1 MLRLIF
7 FTGLKEEKDPMD
19 GGGGGWSMEGVMGPN
34 SSSALLEGCDDS
46 SSKEVDTGAN
56 PTAIEPEGE
65 DSVSSL
71 LRLEEEN
78 PLGERMWG
86 GPTLTR
92 RKALFSSFNNIESDA
107 AMETSLVL
115 WLEDCNDQMGSSS
128 SYPSESLSID
138 KSDPGR
144 TCQKPTGDLDRMFDE
159 DDPSLLLLPLEESD
173 ESETDLSRF
182 LPNSNAALSLSML

>member
-1 MLRLIF
+1 
-7 FTGLKEEKDPMD
+7 
-19 GGGGGWSMEGVMGPN
+19 MEGVIGPN
-34 SSSALLEGCDDS
+34 LSSALLEGCDTS
-46 SSKEVDTGAN
+46 SSKEVAVGTN
-56 PTAIEPEGE
+56 PTAIVPEGE

-92 RKALFSSFNNIESDA
+92 RKALLSALNNIESDA
-107 AMETSLVL
+107 AMETSLVW

-128 SYPSESLSID
+128 SYSSESLSINEF
-138 KSDPGR
+138 DPGR
-144 TCQKPTGDLDRMFDE
+144 TCQKPTGDLESTFDE
-159 DDPSLLLLPLEESD
+159 DDPSLLLLPLEDSD